1 MGLSSS
7 GPDNLWQPL
16 DIYSSPSRSFN
27 SQQNKYDSDDQSSM
41 LSEPGSPQVLSAD
54 EEDVDMM
61 SEDSDSAA
69 YSQPRARSP
78 SFNSS
83 PLHAPWKTRNR
94 SANRVATP
102 MMPARP
108 KTSPIQ
114 THIRRRHPQ
123 ENVGGER
130 LDVPSPIDEDEVPTP
145 PSAAEA
151 AGSQLELLTVS
162 DVEMQ
167 GVEHGDSLADGIEH
181 LPQVAVSQSQST
193 ISQMPNSSFAN
204 GPGSMMVRKQR
215 QRSGALSAAG
225 YGSPMRGAS
234 LDGSNMVTTDTGD
247 ANVGGNKRGISMG
260 YRPDCEKCRLKVP
273 GHMNHFF

>member
-1 MGLSSS
+1 
-7 GPDNLWQPL
+7 
-16 DIYSSPSRSFN
+16 
-27 SQQNKYDSDDQSSM
+27 M

-61 SEDSDSAA
+61 SDDSDSAA
-69 YSQPRARSP
+69 YSQPTARTRSP
-78 SFNSS
+78 GFSS
-83 PLHAPWKTRNR
+83 GPLRAPWKTRAQAGNR
-94 SANRVATP
+94 IPTP
-102 MMPARP
+102 MNPRP
-108 KTSPIQ
+108 QTSPVQ
-114 THIRRRHPQ
+114 SHVRRRHPQ
-123 ENVGGER
+123 ENHAGER

-151 AGSQLELLTVS
+151 AGSQLQLLSVS

-167 GVEHGDSLADGIEH
+167 GAEGGDEYGHSTEHI
-181 LPQVAVSQSQST
+181 PQIAGSPSQSDAAQT
-193 ISQMPNSSFAN
+193 PNSPFAH

-225 YGSPMRGAS
+225 YGSPMRDAS
-234 LDGSNMVTTDTGD
+234 AYLSTTHEGD
-247 ANVGGNKRGISMG
+247 PNSAANKRGISMG

>member
-1 MGLSSS
+1 
-7 GPDNLWQPL
+7 
-16 DIYSSPSRSFN
+16 
-27 SQQNKYDSDDQSSM
+27 
-41 LSEPGSPQVLSAD
+41 
-54 EEDVDMM
+54 M
-61 SEDSDSAA
+61 SEDSDSAS

-78 SFNSS
+78 GFASS
-83 PLHAPWKTRNR
+83 PLRTPWKTHHQSGNR
-94 SANRVATP
+94 IPTP
-102 MMPARP
+102 MMPPRP

-123 ENVGGER
+123 ENIGSDR

-167 GVEHGDSLADGIEH
+167 GVERSDGLTSEMEH
-181 LPQVAVSQSQST
+181 LPQISLSPSQST
-193 ISQMPNSSFAN
+193 SGQISNASYASA
-204 GPGSMMVRKQR
+204 PGSMMVRKQR

-234 LDGSNMVTTDTGD
+234 LDGTTMPTLGEGD
-247 ANVGGNKRGISMG
+247 ANSANTNNKRGISMG

>member
-1 MGLSSS
+1 
-7 GPDNLWQPL
+7 
-16 DIYSSPSRSFN
+16 
-27 SQQNKYDSDDQSSM
+27 M
-41 LSEPGSPQVLSAD
+41 LSEPGSPQALSAD

-61 SEDSDSAA
+61 SEDSDSADF
-69 YSQPRARSP
+69 SQPMAGSP
-78 SFNSS
+78 GLEPS
-83 PLHAPWKTRNR
+83 PLRTPWKPRAQAGTR
-94 SANRVATP
+94 VPTP
-102 MMPARP
+102 MMPPRP

-123 ENVGGER
+123 ENLGSER

-167 GVEHGDSLADGIEH
+167 GTES
-181 LPQVAVSQSQST
+181 LPQISVSPSQST
-193 ISQMPNSSFAN
+193 TAQTQNTQYSD

-215 QRSGALSAAG
+215 QRSGALSEG
-225 YGSPMRGAS
+225 YGSPMRDSSAQGES
-234 LDGSNMVTTDTGD
+234 STGI
-247 ANVGGNKRGISMG
+247 NKRGISIG
-260 YRPDCEKCRLKVP
+260 FRPDCEKCRLKVP

>member
-1 MGLSSS
+1 
-7 GPDNLWQPL
+7 
-16 DIYSSPSRSFN
+16 
-27 SQQNKYDSDDQSSM
+27 M

-61 SEDSDSAA
+61 SDDSESAA
-69 YSQPRARSP
+69 YSQPANRTRSP
-78 SFNSS
+78 GFSAS
-83 PLHAPWKTRNR
+83 PLRTSWKTQSQSGNR
-94 SANRVATP
+94 IPTP
-102 MMPARP
+102 MNPRP
-108 KTSPIQ
+108 QTSPVQ

-123 ENVGGER
+123 ENHAGDR

-151 AGSQLELLTVS
+151 AGSQLELLSVS

-167 GVEHGDSLADGIEH
+167 GVEGSDEYSHSSGQIPLIAGSPSHGD
-181 LPQVAVSQSQST
+181 VSQ
-193 ISQMPNSSFAN
+193 PPSSPFAY

-225 YGSPMRGAS
+225 YGSPMR
-234 LDGSNMVTTDTGD
+234 D
-247 ANVGGNKRGISMG
+247 ANAYLPTTHQGDPNSAANKRGISMG

>member
-1 MGLSSS
+1 
-7 GPDNLWQPL
+7 
-16 DIYSSPSRSFN
+16 
-27 SQQNKYDSDDQSSM
+27 
-41 LSEPGSPQVLSAD
+41 
-54 EEDVDMM
+54 
-61 SEDSDSAA
+61 
-69 YSQPRARSP
+69 
-78 SFNSS
+78 
-83 PLHAPWKTRNR
+83 
-94 SANRVATP
+94 
-102 MMPARP
+102 MMPPRP

-145 PSAAEA
+145 PSATEA

-167 GVEHGDSLADGIEH
+167 GVEHGDRLGNDGEH
-181 LPQVAVSQSQST
+181 VPQIAVSQSSDA
-193 ISQMPNSSFAN
+193 ISQIPNAAFAN
-204 GPGSMMVRKQR
+204 SPGSMMVRKQR

-234 LDGSNMVTTDTGD
+234 LDGTNMVTMSNGD
-247 ANVGGNKRGISMG
+247 PNSGSSKRGISMG

>member
-1 MGLSSS
+1 
-7 GPDNLWQPL
+7 
-16 DIYSSPSRSFN
+16 
-27 SQQNKYDSDDQSSM
+27 M

-54 EEDVDMM
+54 EEDIDMM

-78 SFNSS
+78 GFASS
-83 PLHAPWKTRNR
+83 PLRTPWKNHRQ
-94 SANRVATP
+94 SANRVPTP
-102 MMPARP
+102 MMPPRP

-114 THIRRRHPQ
+114 THVRRRHPQ
-123 ENVGGER
+123 ENIGSER

-167 GVEHGDSLADGIEH
+167 GVERSDGFASEMDHVPQLA
-181 LPQVAVSQSQST
+181 LSPSQSPAGQGPSA
-193 ISQMPNSSFAN
+193 SFAN
-204 GPGSMMVRKQR
+204 APGSMMVRKQR

-234 LDGSNMVTTDTGD
+234 LDGTTMPTISTGD
-247 ANVGGNKRGISMG
+247 SSSANGNNKRGISMG

-273 GHMNHFF
+273 GHMNHFY

>member
-1 MGLSSS
+1 
-7 GPDNLWQPL
+7 
-16 DIYSSPSRSFN
+16 
-27 SQQNKYDSDDQSSM
+27 M

-78 SFNSS
+78 GFGSS
-83 PLHAPWKTRNR
+83 PLRTPWKPRNH
-94 SANRVATP
+94 AGNRIPTP
-102 MMPARP
+102 MMPPRP

-123 ENVGGER
+123 ENIGGER

-167 GVEHGDSLADGIEH
+167 GVERSEGEH
-181 LPQVAVSQSQST
+181 VPQIAVSQSSSA
-193 ISQMPNSSFAN
+193 ISQMPNASFAN
-204 GPGSMMVRKQR
+204 GPGSIMVRKQR

-225 YGSPMRGAS
+225 YGSPMRGNS
-234 LDGSNMVTTDTGD
+234 LDSANMVTMNNGD
-247 ANVGGNKRGISMG
+247 PNSNSNKRGISMG

>member
-1 MGLSSS
+1 
-7 GPDNLWQPL
+7 
-16 DIYSSPSRSFN
+16 
-27 SQQNKYDSDDQSSM
+27 M

-61 SEDSDSAA
+61 SDDSDSVA
-69 YSQPRARSP
+69 YSQPTNRTRSP
-78 SFNSS
+78 GFSARPS
-83 PLHAPWKTRNR
+83 WKNQAQSGNR
-94 SANRVATP
+94 IPTP
-102 MMPARP
+102 MNPRP
-108 KTSPIQ
+108 QTSPVQ

-123 ENVGGER
+123 ENHAGDR

-151 AGSQLELLTVS
+151 AGSQLQLLSVS

-167 GVEHGDSLADGIEH
+167 GVEGSDEYAHASQHIPHIAGS
-181 LPQVAVSQSQST
+181 PSQSDM
-193 ISQMPNSSFAN
+193 SQAPSSPFAH

-225 YGSPMRGAS
+225 YGSPMRDAS
-234 LDGSNMVTTDTGD
+234 AYLPATHQGD
-247 ANVGGNKRGISMG
+247 ANSAANKRGISMG
-260 YRPDCEKCRLKVP
+260 YRADCEKCRLKVP

>member
-1 MGLSSS
+1 
-7 GPDNLWQPL
+7 
-16 DIYSSPSRSFN
+16 
-27 SQQNKYDSDDQSSM
+27 M

-61 SEDSDSAA
+61 SDDSDSVA
-69 YSQPRARSP
+69 YSQPTNRTRSP
-78 SFNSS
+78 GFS
-83 PLHAPWKTRNR
+83 ARTPWGKTQAQSGNR
-94 SANRVATP
+94 IPTP
-102 MMPARP
+102 MNPRP
-108 KTSPIQ
+108 QTSPVQ

-123 ENVGGER
+123 ETLGGER

-167 GVEHGDSLADGIEH
+167 GVERSDGAEH
-181 LPQVAVSQSQST
+181 LPQIAVSHSQGDL
-193 ISQMPNSSFAN
+193 SQMPNSSFAN

-234 LDGSNMVTTDTGD
+234 LDGSNMVTMSNDDSNSGS
-247 ANVGGNKRGISMG
+247 NKRGISMG